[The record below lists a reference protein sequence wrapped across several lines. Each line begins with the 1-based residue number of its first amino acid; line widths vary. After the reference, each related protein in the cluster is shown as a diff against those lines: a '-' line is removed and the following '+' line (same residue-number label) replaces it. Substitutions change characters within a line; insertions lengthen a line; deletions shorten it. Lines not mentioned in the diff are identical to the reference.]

1 MSGEALGAIMT
12 GAASIISAIASLKI
26 TQRRMK
32 SECDQRVT
40 EVQRALR
47 EGYKLG
53 KQAEKPDPHDPTLAG
68 W

>member
-1 MSGEALGAIMT
+1 VGGAELGALLT
-12 GAASIISAIASLKI
+12 GLASLISALASLRI

-32 SECDQRVT
+32 SDCEKRVA

-53 KQAEKPDPHDPTLAG
+53 KQAERPSEHDPTLAG